1 MTWTTWPPFGSSATL
16 SDLLPSTTRN
26 KWPTLAQ
33 LDSNFKNLQV
43 VRWVQF
49 LAVSSGIWVLI
60 CLFIW
65 WIWFIVQQ
73 AVSNSTSTRQGPQS
87 KWLNSVRVSFLRENL
102 CWLAVSNNQWNFHNS
117 FRKQME
123 EPRNVKKQGFPVEY
137 PFEIGL
143 IPCFGEWSSWCD
155 AYPLAHRDG
164 NKECQRLKKAAGF
177 IVTGHHEM

>member
-1 MTWTTWPPFGSSATL
+1 
-16 SDLLPSTTRN
+16 
-26 KWPTLAQ
+26 
-33 LDSNFKNLQV
+33 
-43 VRWVQF
+43 
-49 LAVSSGIWVLI
+49 
-60 CLFIW
+60 
-65 WIWFIVQQ
+65 
-73 AVSNSTSTRQGPQS
+73 
-87 KWLNSVRVSFLRENL
+87 
-102 CWLAVSNNQWNFHNS
+102 
-117 FRKQME
+117 ME